1 MIQVKN
7 SGIVEKHQYG
17 LLPTFILL
25 TARYSLNTR
34 ENKYE
39 WAVQKA
45 NVTDKLFHKRKR
57 MRQMSMVDLVR

>member
-1 MIQVKN
+1 MIQEKN

-34 ENKYE
+34 ENKYVR
-39 WAVQKA
+39 AGQKA

-57 MRQMSMVDLVR
+57 MRQMSTVNLIR